1 MKPIYSLLFLIIIAL
16 SCLIILLV
24 FPKEG
29 VKISKNLTL
38 HFSWNFHQKTD
49 TVKKIIDV
57 NLLIKEYEK
66 EMENTETKDSIPL
79 INKQLEDTSKKA
91 TNTKQQQVRKN
102 IKQAIEY
109 PSGDSL
115 LLYPFF
121 EKLSQTSKKR
131 VRIFHY
137 GDSQIE
143 GDRISSYLR
152 NKFQKKFGGSGA
164 GLIPI
169 FPRHA
174 PSSSFIHKASSNWIK
189 HAVYYKRDSIL
200 HHKEFGLLGSF
211 ARFANYNDTSKHTK
225 KAWVLFK
232 HSGMA
237 YKSVQKFT
245 ECKVFFAHADTSF
258 FVKGFVDDELKWFE
272 EVKKSTKTNHFHWT
286 FNTTP
291 EHLKIAYESTQSP
304 DLYAIALDGKN
315 GVAVDNLPFRGSA
328 GTEFSKLDYLQSK
341 QMAEQLNVGLII
353 LQFGV
358 NVVPYMSKNYNFY
371 EKTLTRQL
379 NYLKKIFRNTP
390 LIIVSVSDMSM
401 KKDDEFISY
410 PNIGKIKQAQKN
422 AAKKTNCAFWDLHS
436 AMGGENSMPQWVNA
450 KPALATKDFI
460 HFNRRGGN
468 LIANMIYK
476 AIIQEYDKFT
486 DKKFDQYTQK
496 NKKVHVKQ

>member
-1 MKPIYSLLFLIIIAL
+1 MKPIYSLLFLITIAL
-16 SCLIILLV
+16 FCSIILLI
-24 FPKEG
+24 FPKDG
-29 VKISKNLTL
+29 IKINEHLTL
-38 HFSWNFHQKTD
+38 HFSWNFYQKNDST
-49 TVKKIIDV
+49 KKKMDIS
-57 NLLIKEYEK
+57 LLVKEYET
-66 EMENTETKDSIPL
+66 EINTEKKEPISL
-79 INKQLEDTSKKA
+79 SNKQLEDTIKK
-91 TNTKQQQVRKN
+91 TITTKKQNIRKK
-102 IKQAIEY
+102 IKQKIEY

-121 EKLSQTSKKR
+121 EKLSQASKKR

-143 GDRISSYLR
+143 GDRISGYLR
-152 NKFQKKFGGSGA
+152 NKFQKQFGGSGA

-169 FPRHA
+169 LPRHA
-174 PSSSFIHKASSNWIK
+174 PSSSFIHQASNNWIK

-211 ARFANYNDTSKHTK
+211 ARFARYNDTTNQTK
-225 KAWVLFK
+225 KAWILFK

-237 YKSVQKFT
+237 YKSAQKFT

-258 FVKGFVDDELKWFE
+258 FVKGFVDDTLKWFK
-272 EVKKSTKTNHFHWT
+272 EVKKSTKMNHFHWK
-286 FNTTP
+286 FDKAP
-291 EHLKIAYESTQSP
+291 KRLKIEYEATQSP
-304 DLYAIALDGKN
+304 DLYAIALDDKI

-358 NVVPYMSKNYNFY
+358 NVVPYMNKNYSFY

-379 NYLKKIFRNTP
+379 NYLKKIFQNAP

-401 KKDDEFISY
+401 KKGDGYISY

-422 AAKKTNCAFWDLHS
+422 AAKKTNCAFWDLHN

-450 KPALATKDFI
+450 KPSLATKDFI

-476 AIIQEYDKFT
+476 AIDQEYEKFKRKSKT
-486 DKKFDQYTQK
+486 NLSKKNEIIPK
-496 NKKVHVKQ
+496 